1 MLSLKVYFALI
12 LTLGHFIEL
21 KNLKNKINLLK
32 QIESKLKDNFEFKIL
47 EKKYYMIGGK
57 RDWVILENIN

>member
-1 MLSLKVYFALI
+1 MAKMKIIKEVEKQYFENAKKS
-12 LTLGHFIEL
+12 E
-21 KNLKNKINLLK
+21 
-32 QIESKLKDNFEFKIL
+32 LKDNFEFKIL